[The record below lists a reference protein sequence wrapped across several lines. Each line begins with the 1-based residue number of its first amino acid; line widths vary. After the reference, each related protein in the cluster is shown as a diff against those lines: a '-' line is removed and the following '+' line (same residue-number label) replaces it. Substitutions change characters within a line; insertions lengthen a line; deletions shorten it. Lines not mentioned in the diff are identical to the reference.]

1 MLLIQRSNAAY
12 ERSNQGEGIHLLL
25 FVKHKTQKYEPKTMH
40 CQENCLLLTDD
51 LRRITKAMNNRFDC
65 LG

>member
-1 MLLIQRSNAAY
+1 MLLIQRSNSAD

-25 FVKHKTQKYEPKTMH
+25 FIKLKIMSPKMVH
-40 CQENCLLLTDD
+40 CQEKLPLNVDD
-51 LRRITKAMNNRFDC
+51 LRRITKAMNNRFNC